1 MAFNGSIVVVTP
13 IYKKQGADGSPIQA
27 GIVDVNFAATSYVAL
42 GELVLASELDTNLDI
57 IGGMVMLGITDGA
70 TVAINCVFDKEND
83 KLILLD
89 LLGVPI
95 TDATDVSGVSIRM
108 EYFGW

>member
-1 MAFNGSIVVVTP
+1 MAFNGTIVAVTP
-13 IYKKQGADGSPIQA
+13 IYKKNGPDGSPVQA
-27 GIVDVNFAATSYVAL
+27 GIVDVNFAATGYLAL
-42 GELVLASELDTNLDI
+42 GEPVLSTELDANLDV
-57 IGGMVMLGITDGA
+57 IGGMVMVGITDGA

-95 TDATDVSGVSIRM
+95 VDALDVSGVSIRM